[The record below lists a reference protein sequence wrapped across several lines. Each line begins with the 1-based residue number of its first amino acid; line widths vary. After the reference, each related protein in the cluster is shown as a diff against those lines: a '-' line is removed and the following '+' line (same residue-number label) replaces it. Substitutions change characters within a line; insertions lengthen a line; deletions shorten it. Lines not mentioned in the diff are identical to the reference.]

1 LFCWILLGGRME
13 FCVNSIEKSSD
24 LMECSN
30 AGEIN
35 LSFQQ
40 PATLA

>member
-1 LFCWILLGGRME
+1 MVV
-13 FCVNSIEKSSD
+13 FCVNSIEKSRD

-35 LSFQQ
+35 LSFEQ